1 MLYTNSMNITSR
13 QSQIR
18 TIKQG
23 DKNFHII
30 DGMVMAP
37 RAGFEISKN
46 CPKEYRSILITALN
60 AGWVKPVANVTERE
74 LLFMGLT
81 NN

>member
-1 MLYTNSMNITSR
+1 MLYTYSMNITSCK
-13 QSQIR
+13 SQIR
-18 TIKQG
+18 TLKQG
-23 DKNFHII
+23 DKNFTII

-37 RAGFEISKN
+37 RAGFEISNN

-60 AGWVKPVANVTERE
+60 AGWVKPIAHVTERE
-74 LLFMGLT
+74 LIFMGLT

>member
-1 MLYTNSMNITSR
+1 MNITCR

-18 TIKQG
+18 TIKPG
-23 DKNFHII
+23 DKNFII
-30 DGMVMAP
+30 TDRFTQAN
-37 RAGFEISKN
+37 RAGFEISNN

-60 AGWVKPVANVTERE
+60 AGWVKPIANVTERE

>member
-1 MLYTNSMNITSR
+1 MNITSC

-18 TIKQG
+18 TIKPG
-23 DKNFHII
+23 DKNFIII
-30 DGMVMAP
+30 DGFTHAN
-37 RAGFEISKN
+37 RAGFEISNN

-60 AGWVKPVANVTERE
+60 AGWVKPIANVTERE